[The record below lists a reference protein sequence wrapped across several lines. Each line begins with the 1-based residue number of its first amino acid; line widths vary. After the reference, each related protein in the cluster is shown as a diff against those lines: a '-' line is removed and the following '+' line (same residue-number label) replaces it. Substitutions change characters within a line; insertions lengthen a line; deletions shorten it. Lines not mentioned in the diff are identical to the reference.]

1 MKLAIVGGCG
11 SSGTTLLAHLLSRH
25 SQVVSGPEMNF
36 FNHKEVLNLA
46 DLLEYKS
53 ALFRRRRLVNGYK
66 DMTAFLNEGKALGVD
81 EERFNE
87 WLISSHNIRDVYESF
102 ADHMCADT
110 RSKLFVEKTP
120 TNVYNFAALA
130 KLFPD
135 LPLIHQIRDGRDVV
149 ASLMGRGKT
158 LFEAGSRWLYDTMAG
173 LGARGAPGYLEMRY
187 ESLVADPEY
196 TLKCAF
202 HHIKMPYETDIL
214 KANSQTGPGTYV
226 EHWRKKASR
235 KAWLQTPEETISTRS
250 VGRYKQVLTPEQLS
264 TVYRIHLTKQTA
276 ARLNAPVRSF
286 IELLC
291 FLGYQDCNTETWAG
305 SRPRRT
311 TEWAYELLDYRR
323 RARRSRRYSRKL
335 PPRFTI
341 IAR

>member
-1 MKLAIVGGCG
+1 MKLAILGGCG

-46 DLLEYKS
+46 DLLEHKS

-66 DMTAFLNEGKALGVD
+66 DMTAFLNEGKALGID

-102 ADHMCADT
+102 ADHMCVDT
-110 RSKLFVEKTP
+110 RSRLFVEKTP
-120 TNVYNFAALA
+120 TNVYNFAAFA
-130 KLFPD
+130 KLFPE

-149 ASLMGRGKT
+149 ASLMGRCKT
-158 LFEAGSRWLYDTMAG
+158 LFEAGSRWLYDTIAG
-173 LGARGAPGYLEMRY
+173 LGARGAPGYMEMCY
-187 ESLVADPEY
+187 ESLVADPED

-202 HHIKMPYETDIL
+202 HHLKIPFEANIL
-214 KANSQTGPGTYV
+214 EANSQAGPGTYV

-235 KAWLQTPEETISTRS
+235 KAWLQTPEESISTRS

-264 TVYRIHLTKQTA
+264 TVYRIHLTKRTA

-286 IELLC
+286 RQLLC
-291 FLGYQDCNTETWAG
+291 FLGYQDCNMETWAG
-305 SRPRRT
+305 TRPRRT
-311 TEWAYELLDYRR
+311 TEWACELRDYRR

-335 PPRFTI
+335 PPRFTTI
-341 IAR
+341 TR